1 MQPPYNWRN
10 GITGEWHLQIWW
22 KFPFEMLLEKRE
34 EEKTWRYC
42 DHRTPSLT
50 WPFHASSLSC
60 FNYEAIDM
68 LQFLDKTYI
77 VRKVQILKCKKQD
90 GFLLAYVMSYPSFL
104 LPPVPTSLMSLSSD
118 AISSAVTWLTAE
130 SWEMP
135 IWIKTSKLTE
145 RSSD

>member
-1 MQPPYNWRN
+1 
-10 GITGEWHLQIWW
+10 
-22 KFPFEMLLEKRE
+22 
-34 EEKTWRYC
+34 
-42 DHRTPSLT
+42 
-50 WPFHASSLSC
+50 
-60 FNYEAIDM
+60 M

-130 SWEMP
+130 S
-135 IWIKTSKLTE
+135 
-145 RSSD
+145 